1 MFFTP
6 FHVKIS
12 CCCELEHRMAHRPR
26 VTKCEGP
33 LSLFFFFQK
42 CSSCHE
48 ACHFQCVV
56 LVFVS
61 GFGMLPGH
69 IGRGGGTFANAVNTS
84 GDSTEYPDTSDR
96 IRPVNTSL
104 HIGLPSCPQT
114 QLQCTCHQRRCHN
127 SKLRMFL
134 WKQRWTGRRGCARR
148 SVSCPCR
155 SKQTTFR
162 SWQISGKAHNCHG
175 GEADTCPA

>member
-1 MFFTP
+1 VFFTP

-69 IGRGGGTFANAVNTS
+69 IGRGGGLLPMLLIPVVTVP
-84 GDSTEYPDTSDR
+84 STQTPQTESDR
-96 IRPVNTSL
+96 LI
-104 HIGLPSCPQT
+104 HHFI
-114 QLQCTCHQRRCHN
+114 
-127 SKLRMFL
+127 
-134 WKQRWTGRRGCARR
+134 
-148 SVSCPCR
+148 
-155 SKQTTFR
+155 
-162 SWQISGKAHNCHG
+162 
-175 GEADTCPA
+175 